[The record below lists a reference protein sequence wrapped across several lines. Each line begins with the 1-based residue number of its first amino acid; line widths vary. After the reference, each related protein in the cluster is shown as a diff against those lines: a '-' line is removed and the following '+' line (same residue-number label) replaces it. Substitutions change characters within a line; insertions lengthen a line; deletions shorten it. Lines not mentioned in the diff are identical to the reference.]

1 MTEEAKAEDAVVI
14 PEVVD
19 GDYDL
24 QVRAVPPA
32 ITANVDK
39 VRDYVDAQLA
49 VYRDTRIDPSDARQV
64 KQARKDMAY
73 LNKLK
78 ARVADARKQV
88 KRVAEQ
94 PIRDFEAQVKP
105 IEATIE
111 EVRGEIKA
119 QVDAADEAFR
129 EHRREWLSGQYAEL
143 AGAVSQL
150 IPADVL
156 VTGEMLRRST
166 LDEKALDD
174 LMESAKDAYRS
185 YKRLEG
191 MELSHKA
198 EAVRTF
204 CETASLDQAL
214 QTEESLN
221 EQDRKREAF
230 EKRRQA
236 VRKAAEPE
244 EPVSRWHLE
253 LDFEGTRDKAREV
266 GASLKALGL
275 AGKIRKVG

>member
-1 MTEEAKAEDAVVI
+1 MAEKEGAAQAVVI
-14 PEVVD
+14 PEVVE

-24 QVRAVPPA
+24 QVKAVPPA

-78 ARVADARKQV
+78 SRVAEARKQV

-94 PIRDFEAQVKP
+94 PIREFEEQVKP
-105 IEATIE
+105 IEKTIE
-111 EVRGEIKA
+111 QVRGEIKG
-119 QVDAADEAFR
+119 QVDAADEDFKAK
-129 EHRREWLSGQYAEL
+129 RRQWLSDQYADL
-143 AGAVSQL
+143 AGAVAEL

-156 VTGEMLRRST
+156 ITGEMLRRSK
-166 LDEKALDD
+166 LDEAALSD
-174 LMESAKDAYRS
+174 LMDKAKEAYGQ

-191 MELSHKA
+191 MELAHKA

-214 QTEESLN
+214 QTEESLK
-221 EQDRKREAF
+221 ERDAKRKAF
-230 EKRRQA
+230 EAK
-236 VRKAAEPE
+236 RKAVQQVAAPE
-244 EPVSRWHLE
+244 EPVARWHLE
-253 LDFEGTRDKAREV
+253 LDFEGTASKAKEV
-266 GASLKALGL
+266 GQALKALGL
-275 AGKIRKVG
+275 TGTIRKVK